1 MTEQS
6 IDEKI
11 DLILGPV
18 SDLITNFVFSSFN
31 FFGENVPF
39 IVCWLL
45 FASLFFTIYFKFLN
59 IRYFKRAIN
68 VAFGKYDNESHPGEI
83 THFQSFTAAMS
94 GTIGLGNIAGVAVA
108 ISIGGP
114 GAMIWMII
122 TAFFGMTL
130 KFVEVSLGHKYRVIH
145 SDGTVSG
152 GAIRY
157 LSDGL
162 GNCGLP
168 KLGKFLAIFFAIC
181 CIGGSFGGGNMF
193 QANQAFQQIVE
204 ASGGLNSP
212 LYNKGWLGGSVFA
225 VIVGLIIFGGI
236 KSIGKV
242 TEKLVPLMALVYV
255 SSCILIIGNNFSSL
269 PETFKLIFVGA
280 FSLEATTGGVIG
292 SMIAGIKRAVF
303 SNESGIGSAP
313 IAYAPAKSDN
323 HLNTGFMSLLSPFI
337 DTILVCSMT
346 ALVIIITGVYN
357 NADGIQGVE
366 LTSQAFESVFSW
378 FPILLA
384 VAITLFA
391 ISTLITW
398 SYYGLR
404 CWTYLFGISKISDY
418 SFKLIFLSFTI
429 IGTSMN
435 LGSVINFS
443 DSMIFAMSVPNIIG
457 LYFLSSELKKDL
469 KILGEQSD

>member
-1 MTEQS
+1 MF
-6 IDEKI
+6 DNLDYKI
-11 DLILGPV
+11 ESLLKPT
-18 SDLITNFVFSSFN
+18 SDLITNIIFGSFT
-31 FFGENVPF
+31 FFETQVPY
-39 IVCWLL
+39 IVLWLV
-45 FASLFFTIYFKFLN
+45 FASLYFSFYFNFVN
-59 IRYFKRAIN
+59 IIYFKRALK
-68 VAFGKYDNESHPGEI
+68 VAFGKYDDPNHPGEI

-114 GAMIWMII
+114 GAMLWMII

-145 SDGTVSG
+145 KDGTVSG

-162 GNCGLP
+162 GNLGYV
-168 KLGKFLAIFFAIC
+168 KTGKFLAVFFAIC

-204 ASGGLNSP
+204 ATGSQDSP
-212 LYNKGWLGGSVFA
+212 FYDKGWLGGLIFA
-225 VIVGLIIFGGI
+225 LIVGFIIIGGI
-236 KSIGKV
+236 KSIGRV
-242 TEKLVPLMALVYV
+242 TEKLVPFMAFVYV
-255 SSCILIIGNNFSSL
+255 ISCLYIIFSNINLL
-269 PETFKLIFVGA
+269 PESLARIFENAFNIDASVGG
-280 FSLEATTGGVIG
+280 LIG
-292 SMIAGIKRAVF
+292 SLIAGVKRAVF

-323 HLNTGFMSLLSPFI
+323 HLNTGFMSLLSPVV
-337 DTILVCSMT
+337 DTIIVCSMT
-346 ALVIIITGVYN
+346 ALVIIITGVYEN
-357 NADGIQGVE
+357 NTGIQGVE
-366 LTSQAFESVFSW
+366 LTSRAFESVFSW
-378 FPILLA
+378 FPMILA

-404 CWTYLFGISKISDY
+404 CWTYLFGIGNFSKY
-418 SFKLIFLSFTI
+418 SFKFIFLSFTI
-429 IGTSMN
+429 VGSSMN
-435 LGSVINFS
+435 LESVINFS

-457 LYFLSSELKKDL
+457 LYFLSSELKKDI
-469 KILGEQSD
+469 KKMENN